1 MEIQQL
7 DHFVLTVRDVEAT
20 CEFYRRVLAMEVVT
34 FGAGRRALRFGDQK
48 INLHQAGR
56 EFDPKADRPTPGSA
70 DLCFLSDTPL
80 AVWMKHLH
88 GTGVPIEE
96 GPVPRTGARGP
107 IESIYLRDPDGNLL
121 EIGVTV
127 TGAARSDST
136 VGGLTQVRPGSV
148 DPSSI
153 EFSRITEWLREWEAR
168 VRAVDFEGGRKL
180 CAPELLAFGT
190 RAEIADGLDAVVEH
204 QWRRVWPMIRDF
216 TVRIAEARGA
226 IVGDSAWVA
235 APWDS
240 LGTHDDGATYR
251 RPGRLTVAF
260 ERRQGRW
267 LAVHTHFSLSP
278 PGTPARG

>member
-1 MEIQQL
+1 
-7 DHFVLTVRDVEAT
+7 
-20 CEFYRRVLAMEVVT
+20 
-34 FGAGRRALRFGDQK
+34 
-48 INLHQAGR
+48 
-56 EFDPKADRPTPGSA
+56 
-70 DLCFLSDTPL
+70 
-80 AVWMKHLH
+80 MKHLH

-121 EIGVTV
+121 EIAVTV
-127 TGAARSDST
+127 TGAVVAGSASPAQT
-136 VGGLTQVRPGSV
+136 VGGLREERAGSV
-148 DPSSI
+148 RRGSVVPSPINLSPI
-153 EFSRITEWLREWEAR
+153 IDWLRQWQTC
-168 VRAVDFEGGRKL
+168 VRAGDFEGGRKL

-240 LGTHDDGATYR
+240 LGTHDDGTTYR

>member
-1 MEIQQL
+1 
-7 DHFVLTVRDVEAT
+7 
-20 CEFYRRVLAMEVVT
+20 
-34 FGAGRRALRFGDQK
+34 
-48 INLHQAGR
+48 
-56 EFDPKADRPTPGSA
+56 
-70 DLCFLSDTPL
+70 
-80 AVWMKHLH
+80 MKHLH

-121 EIGVTV
+121 EIAVTV
-127 TGAARSDST
+127 
-136 VGGLTQVRPGSV
+136 V
-148 DPSSI
+148 PSPINLSPI
-153 EFSRITEWLREWEAR
+153 IDWLRQWQTC
-168 VRAVDFEGGRKL
+168 VRAGDFEGGRKL

-240 LGTHDDGATYR
+240 LGTHDDGTTYR